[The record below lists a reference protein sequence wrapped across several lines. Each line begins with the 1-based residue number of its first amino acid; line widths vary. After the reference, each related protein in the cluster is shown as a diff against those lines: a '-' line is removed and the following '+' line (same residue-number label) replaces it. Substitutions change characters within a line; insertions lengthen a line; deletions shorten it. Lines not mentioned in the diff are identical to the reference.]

1 MLVCNVEGCNNEFA
15 INLKSPKNFQT
26 LPLFVA
32 SILCFYYAGRLR
44 KSEHPTKSPFVW
56 GKCFAWDLAPI
67 LFCALASKFCAFVL
81 SLLQQFEA
89 Q

>member
-44 KSEHPTKSPFVW
+44 KSEHPTKSPLC
-56 GKCFAWDLAPI
+56 GKCFAWDLTSI
-67 LFCALASKFCAFVL
+67 LFFAVASKFCAFVL
-81 SLLQQFEA
+81 LLLQQFEA